1 MNRNNFL
8 PHVALALVLILIAAF
23 AGQIRQWQK
32 QWRAHHH
39 GRPGTARPHIAP
51 EPAPGAPGRHDSRAG
66 EFLVRFKSGT
76 SEASIQ
82 SIVSRLHDRVE
93 DESESVSGLEVIEEE
108 DGKDIDTV
116 VAEYRALPE
125 VEYAEPIF
133 EIRLDAKPV
142 VPNDP
147 RFGEQW
153 ALANDGQRG
162 GKNGADISAMRA
174 WAVTKGSDKVV
185 V

>member
-39 GRPGTARPHIAP
+39 GRPGTFRPHVAS
-51 EPAPGAPGRHDSRAG
+51 EPVVPGAERRHGLRSD
-66 EFLVRFKSGT
+66 EFLVRFKEGT

-93 DESESVSGLEVIEEE
+93 DEIESVSGLEVIE
-108 DGKDIDTV
+108 D
-116 VAEYRALPE
+116 
-125 VEYAEPIF
+125 
-133 EIRLDAKPV
+133 
-142 VPNDP
+142 
-147 RFGEQW
+147 
-153 ALANDGQRG
+153 
-162 GKNGADISAMRA
+162 
-174 WAVTKGSDKVV
+174 
-185 V
+185 